1 LSEAKFAL
9 LGKEKKMPPSESSLG
24 VYFGGASRM
33 TAVAANLDF
42 FGPRLFTEL
51 AAILLVGLARTGNVG
66 TFFHIGH
73 TVSSK
78 ARDRSAR
85 SISCRKSNLGRLGKI
100 LYARAEIWVH
110 CRRTG
115 RLPGS
120 TV

>member
-1 LSEAKFAL
+1 
-9 LGKEKKMPPSESSLG
+9 
-24 VYFGGASRM
+24 M

-51 AAILLVGLARTGNVG
+51 AAILLVGLASTGNVG

-100 LYARAEIWVH
+100 LYARAETLGALPSHRENARFNGVSW
-110 CRRTG
+110 
-115 RLPGS
+115 RLAALA
-120 TV
+120 